1 MGKIKSEQEVYNDTS
16 GKTAIYQGVQ
26 PWQKKRQCWIS
37 IAANIHCGNGTRLI
51 DKSWDP

>member
-26 PWQKKRQCWIS
+26 PWQKKKDSVGYLLQPTFIVEM
-37 IAANIHCGNGTRLI
+37 AQ
-51 DKSWDP
+51 D

>member
-26 PWQKKRQCWIS
+26 PWQKNTVLDIYCSQHSLWKW
-37 IAANIHCGNGTRLI
+37 HKI
-51 DKSWDP
+51 D